1 MRSRGVI
8 MIIANTNSVKENKI
22 KAVIT
27 GVSGVGKTS
36 LLATLKSKG
45 YKPLIISA
53 EAGLLS
59 IAGSGI
65 DYVDITKDD
74 EGKIIP
80 KEKRVVKLMEVY
92 NYVLTKEA
100 MDKYDTLC
108 IDSLTEISQ
117 CLFDALRKEF
127 PDRKENLVLYGE
139 LAGKTRDAIKAFR
152 DIPHYNVAFT
162 CLTKVEKDDNG
173 RRFAGFDL
181 IGSISDKL
189 PQFFDAVLYLRANE
203 KGERELICNSTDSII
218 AKDRSGRL
226 DKVEQADL
234 GYVFHKI
241 QQQTK
246 EEK

>member
-1 MRSRGVI
+1 
-8 MIIANTNSVKENKI
+8 MIVQSTDSVKENKI

-36 LLATLKSKG
+36 LLATLKTGG

-53 EAGLLS
+53 EGGLLS
-59 IAGSGI
+59 IAGTGI
-65 DYVDITKDD
+65 DFIDITKDD
-74 EGKIIP
+74 EGKLIP
-80 KEKRVVKLMEVY
+80 KEKRVNKLMDVY

-100 MDKYDTLC
+100 MDKYDTICL
-108 IDSLTEISQ
+108 DSLTELSQ

-139 LAGKTRDAIKAFR
+139 LAGKTRDLIKAFR
-152 DIPHYNVAFT
+152 DIPHYNVVFT

-203 KGERELICNSTDSII
+203 KGERELICNSTDAII
-218 AKDRSGRL
+218 AKDRSGKL
-226 DKVEQADL
+226 DKSEPANL
-234 GYVFHKI
+234 GSVFAKI
-241 QQQTK
+241 QQQQ
-246 EEK
+246 EKTDEKVS